1 MSARNSAL
9 YVAGGALLFAY
20 LAAANMP
27 APGSPVPERPSVAV
41 ATTGTDSL
49 AGEVRAQTSKLQ
61 ARMAQAPAPDEHSR
75 NPFSFAARPLISR
88 DANRG
93 SLVVAAVAA
102 EPAPAVLAVPALT
115 LMGVAEET
123 VPGGVRRTAVIGGD
137 GDTIYLVIE
146 GQPVGERYKVT
157 KIGADAVELEDL
169 LTHGYRRIAMR

>member
-1 MSARNSAL
+1 MSARNSAV
-9 YVAGGALLFAY
+9 YVVGGALLFAY

-27 APGSPVPERPSVAV
+27 SPGSPAPHRPPEAV
-41 ATTGTDSL
+41 ATTGSNSL
-49 AGEVRAQTSKLQ
+49 AGEVRAHASKL
-61 ARMAQAPAPDEHSR
+61 ASRLAEAPAPDEHSR
-75 NPFSFAARPLISR
+75 NPFSFAARPRLSR

-93 SLVVAAVAA
+93 TLVVAAVAA
-102 EPAPAVLAVPALT
+102 EPAPAVIPVPALT

-123 VPGGVRRTAVIGGD
+123 VAGGVRRTAVIGGE

-146 GQPVGERYKVT
+146 GQRVGDRYKVT